1 MKEITNKSIL
11 DDLFRYSDENYKKF
25 HSSLCP
31 NNDNDIFIG
40 IRIPVLRKYAK
51 ELLKENKSVYYILEN
66 VNNYY
71 YEEVMLKGMLISL
84 CDLSIEEKFKITQE
98 FIPKIMNWAVCDIFC
113 SDFKFKKS
121 DEEKVWNFINRY
133 KNSNKEFEKRFFIV
147 MILTHFINENYI
159 DEIIKLLDNIECDK
173 YYVQMAIAWLISIAY
188 VKYKE
193 KTEKYLKKSKLSNF
207 TYNKAIQ
214 KIIES
219 LRVSKEDKERLKKM
233 KRK

>member
-1 MKEITNKSIL
+1 MTGVQTCALPIL
-11 DDLFRYSDENYKKF
+11 
-25 HSSLCP
+25 
-31 NNDNDIFIG
+31 
-40 IRIPVLRKYAK
+40 
-51 ELLKENKSVYYILEN
+51 
-66 VNNYY
+66 
-71 YEEVMLKGMLISL
+71 
-84 CDLSIEEKFKITQE
+84 
-98 FIPKIMNWAVCDIFC
+98 NWAVCDIFC

>member
-31 NNDNDIFIG
+31 NNDKDIFIG

-98 FIPKIMNWAVCDIFC
+98 FIP
-113 SDFKFKKS
+113 KKS

>member
-1 MKEITNKSIL
+1 MIFFVLTL
-11 DDLFRYSDENYKKF
+11 
-25 HSSLCP
+25 SL
-31 NNDNDIFIG
+31 
-40 IRIPVLRKYAK
+40 
-51 ELLKENKSVYYILEN
+51 
-66 VNNYY
+66 
-71 YEEVMLKGMLISL
+71 
-84 CDLSIEEKFKITQE
+84 
-98 FIPKIMNWAVCDIFC
+98 
-113 SDFKFKKS
+113 
-121 DEEKVWNFINRY
+121 
-133 KNSNKEFEKRFFIV
+133 KNQ
-147 MILTHFINENYI
+147 ILTHFINENYI